1 MTVHLPRIGVTSCT
15 RAISLLEEYPQNIVG
30 SFWIMSGYGFEDKEI
45 PSWWIDNVLE
55 QNQAQG
61 IINAFKK
68 GYFQGEHQNPLYLG
82 FCIIVVSDSSNPAHL
97 SYMIQHLRM
106 WEAEGI
112 GLLRIMAR
120 HNISAHTEVT
130 YPEWFLYE
138 RYGKENPL
146 TGGQDS

>member
-30 SFWIMSGYGFEDKEI
+30 SFWIMSGYGFEDKDI

-55 QNQAQG
+55 DNQAQG
-61 IINAFKK
+61 IIDAFEK
-68 GYFQGEHQNPLYLG
+68 GYFQGEHNNPLYLG
-82 FCIIVVSDSSNPAHL
+82 FCIIVVAYSSNPAHL

-120 HNISAHTEVT
+120 HN
-130 YPEWFLYE
+130 
-138 RYGKENPL
+138 
-146 TGGQDS
+146 